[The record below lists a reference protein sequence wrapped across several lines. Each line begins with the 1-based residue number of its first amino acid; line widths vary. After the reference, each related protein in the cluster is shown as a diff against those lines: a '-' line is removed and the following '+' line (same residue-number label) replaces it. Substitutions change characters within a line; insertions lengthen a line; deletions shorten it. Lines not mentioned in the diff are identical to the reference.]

1 MKRKKEDILVIAFA
15 VILLIIVS
23 VISFIALSPS
33 EPSQK
38 KLAPTPSPTPS
49 QLETPVNQDP
59 PVLYNET
66 EQEKLMDKLEHRQ
79 PISSD
84 DAFAK
89 AKILALL
96 PSGEN
101 SGILLQTNNIIIDYT
116 ASADEFQVEIL
127 TTNISQAKAE
137 ANVWFRS
144 QGMSQQGI
152 CNDPVNFYLNWDVA
166 EQLRGK
172 DINFSPLPNGC

>member
-1 MKRKKEDILVIAFA
+1 VDILIIAFA
-15 VILLIIVS
+15 VILLAIVG
-23 VISFIALSPS
+23 VIAFVSLSPS
-33 EPSQK
+33 EPTQR
-38 KLAPTPSPTPS
+38 KLTPTPAPTLSS
-49 QLETPVNQDP
+49 LETPVNQDP

-66 EQEKLMDKLEHRQ
+66 DQEKLMDKLEHRETL
-79 PISSD
+79 SSD

-96 PSGEN
+96 PSGEE
-101 SGILLQTNNIIIDYT
+101 SGVLFQSSNVIIDYT
-116 ASADEFQVEIL
+116 SSADEFQVEIL
-127 TTNISQAKAE
+127 TTNIAQAKAE

-144 QGMSQQGI
+144 QGMTQQGI

-172 DINFSPLPNGC
+172 DVKFSPLPNGC